1 MQCNLPAVF
10 GWESKEGE
18 KSPEAPLNLLPAS
31 AKINATVDAGYR
43 ARSLPKGEKRGWL
56 SCYTFGMPDIS
67 GFVLAGGRSR
77 RMGTDKAFLQLDGR
91 TLLARALDLLH
102 ALTPEVR
109 IVGPADQFG
118 PHELAI
124 EDVYAGRG
132 PLAGIHAALSA
143 SATELNLILAVDLP
157 FVTEPLLRFLVEQ
170 AGACDAVV
178 TVPRIAG
185 GYQPLC
191 AVYRRAFAPL
201 AQAALESGKNKI
213 DALFA
218 ATTTRIL
225 EESELSRFAF
235 NAAMFENLNT
245 PEDLRRAIPEKR

>member
-1 MQCNLPAVF
+1 
-10 GWESKEGE
+10 
-18 KSPEAPLNLLPAS
+18 
-31 AKINATVDAGYR
+31 
-43 ARSLPKGEKRGWL
+43 
-56 SCYTFGMPDIS
+56 MPDLS

-91 TLLARALDLLH
+91 TLLARVLDLLG
-102 ALTPEVR
+102 ALTPQVG
-109 IVGPADQFG
+109 IVGPAAKFTAYG
-118 PHELAI
+118 LVI

-132 PLAGIHAALSA
+132 PLAGIHAALTS
-143 SATELNLILAVDLP
+143 STTELNLIMAVDLP
-157 FVTEPLLRFLVEQ
+157 LVTESLLRFLVEQ
-170 AGACDAVV
+170 ARASDAVV

-218 ATTTRIL
+218 PATTRIL
-225 EESELSRFAF
+225 EESELNRFAF
-235 NAAMFENLNT
+235 GAAMFENLNT
-245 PEDLRRAIPEKR
+245 PEDLRRALPEQR

>member
-1 MQCNLPAVF
+1 
-10 GWESKEGE
+10 
-18 KSPEAPLNLLPAS
+18 
-31 AKINATVDAGYR
+31 
-43 ARSLPKGEKRGWL
+43 
-56 SCYTFGMPDIS
+56 MPDFS
-67 GFVLAGGRSR
+67 GFVLAGGRSS
-77 RMGTDKAFLQLDGR
+77 RMGTDKAFLELNGR

-102 ALTPEVR
+102 ALTPEVC
-109 IVGPADQFG
+109 IVGPASRFAAYG
-118 PHELAI
+118 PVV
-124 EDVYAGRG
+124 EDTYAGRG

-157 FVTEPLLRFLVEQ
+157 LVTESLLRFIVER
-170 AGACDAVV
+170 AHASDALV

-201 AQAALESGKNKI
+201 AQAALEGGKNKI

-235 NAAMFENLNT
+235 SAAMFENLNT
-245 PEDLRRAIPEKR
+245 PEDLRRAVPEKP

>member
-1 MQCNLPAVF
+1 
-10 GWESKEGE
+10 
-18 KSPEAPLNLLPAS
+18 
-31 AKINATVDAGYR
+31 
-43 ARSLPKGEKRGWL
+43 
-56 SCYTFGMPDIS
+56 MPDLS
-67 GFVLAGGRSR
+67 AFVLAGGRSS

-91 TLLARALDLLH
+91 TLLARALDRLH

-109 IVGPADQFG
+109 TVGPAAKFAAYG
-118 PHELAI
+118 PVV
-124 EDVYAGRG
+124 EDVYADRG

-157 FVTEPLLRFLVEQ
+157 FVSAALLRFIVEE
-170 AGACDAVV
+170 ARACDAVV

-191 AVYRRAFAPL
+191 AVYRGAFAPL
-201 AQAALESGKNKI
+201 AAAALEAGKNKI

-218 ATTTRIL
+218 VTSTRVL

-235 NAAMFENLNT
+235 SAAMFENLNT
-245 PEDLRRAIPEKR
+245 PEDLRRAIPEKP

>member
-1 MQCNLPAVF
+1 
-10 GWESKEGE
+10 
-18 KSPEAPLNLLPAS
+18 
-31 AKINATVDAGYR
+31 
-43 ARSLPKGEKRGWL
+43 
-56 SCYTFGMPDIS
+56 MPDLS

-91 TLLARALDLLH
+91 TLLARVLDLLG
-102 ALTPEVR
+102 ALTPQVG
-109 IVGPADQFG
+109 IVGPAAKFTAYG
-118 PHELAI
+118 LVI

-132 PLAGIHAALSA
+132 PLAGIHAALTS
-143 SATELNLILAVDLP
+143 STTELNLIMAVDLP
-157 FVTEPLLRFLVEQ
+157 LVTESLLRFLVEQ
-170 AGACDAVV
+170 ARASDAVV

-218 ATTTRIL
+218 PATTRIL
-225 EESELSRFAF
+225 EESELNRFAF
-235 NAAMFENLNT
+235 GAALFENLNT
-245 PEDLRRAIPEKR
+245 PEDLRRALPEQR

>member
-1 MQCNLPAVF
+1 
-10 GWESKEGE
+10 
-18 KSPEAPLNLLPAS
+18 
-31 AKINATVDAGYR
+31 
-43 ARSLPKGEKRGWL
+43 
-56 SCYTFGMPDIS
+56 MPDLS
-67 GFVLAGGRSR
+67 AFVLAGGRSS

-91 TLLARALDLLH
+91 TLLARALDRLH

-109 IVGPADQFG
+109 TVGPAAKFAAYG
-118 PHELAI
+118 PVV
-124 EDVYAGRG
+124 EDVYADRG

-157 FVTEPLLRFLVEQ
+157 FVSAALLRFIVEE
-170 AGACDAVV
+170 ARACDAVV

-201 AQAALESGKNKI
+201 AAAALEAGKNKI

-218 ATTTRIL
+218 VTSTRVL
-225 EESELSRFAF
+225 EES
-235 NAAMFENLNT
+235 
-245 PEDLRRAIPEKR
+245 